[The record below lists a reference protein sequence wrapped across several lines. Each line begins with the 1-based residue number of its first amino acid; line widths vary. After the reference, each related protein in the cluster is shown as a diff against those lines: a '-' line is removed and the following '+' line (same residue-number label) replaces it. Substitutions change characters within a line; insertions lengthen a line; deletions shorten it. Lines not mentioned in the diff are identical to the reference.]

1 MLSTSFKSE
10 AEALSLPVRW
20 IPKQFTLQA
29 YSEMWT
35 LKPFALY
42 FWNSMVV
49 SGVTA
54 VLSTVVGALAGYG
67 FSRFQFRGR
76 TSLLAFFLAT
86 QMISGVLVIGPYFQI
101 LAALEL
107 YNTLTG
113 LIIAYVTIC
122 LPFAAWMSKGYFD
135 SIPKELDEAGLVDG
149 ASRLQIFVRII
160 CPVAVPGT
168 VSTLL
173 FAFLLAW
180 QDLLW
185 ALCLVSIDEKR
196 TVTLGGC
203 VPRRRIRDP
212 VADAD
217 GRLPHRKPPDDSP
230 VPVPAAV
237 LRGRAGAGG
246 GEGLMRASA
255 ALSAAD
261 ISLLRATN
269 SAEKPRGQ
277 RSQEHTTRWGRRTPS
292 GRSVSGEAGF
302 S

>member
-1 MLSTSFKSE
+1 MKSVALSSERRERRVDAYVSYGLLVLSAMFAIFPFVFMLSTSLKSE
-10 AEALSLPVRW
+10 SEALSLPVRL

-35 LKPFALY
+35 LKPFGSY
-42 FWNSMVV
+42 FWNSIVV

-54 VLSTVVGALAGYG
+54 LLSTVVGALAGYG

-149 ASRLQIFVRII
+149 ASRLQIFLRII
-160 CPVAVPGT
+160 CPIAVPGT

-185 ALCLVSIDEKR
+185 ALCLISIDEKR
-196 TVTLGGC
+196 TVTLG
-203 VPRRRIRDP
+203 
-212 VADAD
+212 VAFLVGEFVIKWPMLTAASLI
-217 GRLPHRKPPDDSP
+217 GSLPTIILYLFLQRFY
-230 VPVPAAV
+230 V
-237 LRGRAGAGG
+237 
-246 GEGLMRASA
+246 EGLA
-255 ALSAAD
+255 
-261 ISLLRATN
+261 
-269 SAEKPRGQ
+269 RGAVK
-277 RSQEHTTRWGRRTPS
+277 G
-292 GRSVSGEAGF
+292 
-302 S
+302 

>member
-1 MLSTSFKSE
+1 MKSAAVSSERRERRVDASVSYGLLVLATVFAVFPFVFMLSTSLKSE

-35 LKPFALY
+35 LKPFGSY
-42 FWNSMVV
+42 FWNSIVV

-54 VLSTVVGALAGYG
+54 LLSTVVGALAGYG
-67 FSRFQFRGR
+67 FSRFHFRGR

-160 CPVAVPGT
+160 CPIAVPGT

-185 ALCLVSIDEKR
+185 ALCLISIDEKR
-196 TVTLGGC
+196 TVTLG
-203 VPRRRIRDP
+203 
-212 VADAD
+212 VAFLVGEFVIKWPMLTAASLI
-217 GRLPHRKPPDDSP
+217 GSLPTIILYLFLQRYY
-230 VPVPAAV
+230 V
-237 LRGRAGAGG
+237 
-246 GEGLMRASA
+246 EGLA
-255 ALSAAD
+255 
-261 ISLLRATN
+261 
-269 SAEKPRGQ
+269 RGAVK
-277 RSQEHTTRWGRRTPS
+277 G
-292 GRSVSGEAGF
+292 
-302 S
+302 

>member
-1 MLSTSFKSE
+1 MNGTALTSERQERRIDAIVSYGLLILCTIFAIFPFVFMLSTSLKSE

-29 YSEMWT
+29 YTEMWT
-35 LKPFALY
+35 LKPFGSY
-42 FWNSMVV
+42 FWNSIVV

-54 VLSTVVGALAGYG
+54 LLSTIVGALAGYG

-149 ASRLQIFVRII
+149 ASRLQIFLRII
-160 CPVAVPGT
+160 CPIAVPGT

-196 TVTLGGC
+196 TVTLG
-203 VPRRRIRDP
+203 
-212 VADAD
+212 VAFLVGEFVIKWPMLTAASLI
-217 GRLPHRKPPDDSP
+217 GSLPTILLYLFLQRFY
-230 VPVPAAV
+230 V
-237 LRGRAGAGG
+237 
-246 GEGLMRASA
+246 EGLA
-255 ALSAAD
+255 
-261 ISLLRATN
+261 
-269 SAEKPRGQ
+269 RGAVK
-277 RSQEHTTRWGRRTPS
+277 G
-292 GRSVSGEAGF
+292 
-302 S
+302 

>member
-1 MLSTSFKSE
+1 MRISLAASERQERRIDAIVSYGMLILASAFALFPILWMLSTSFKSE
-10 AEALSLPVRW
+10 AEALSLPIRW
-20 IPKQFTLQA
+20 IPQRLTLRA
-29 YSEMWT
+29 YGEMWT
-35 LKPFALY
+35 MKPFATY
-42 FWNSMVV
+42 FWNSIVV

-54 VLSTVVGALAGYG
+54 LLSTVVGALAGYG
-67 FSRFQFRGR
+67 FSRFRFRGR

-101 LAALEL
+101 LAALDL

-160 CPVAVPGT
+160 CPIAIPGT

-185 ALCLVSIDEKR
+185 ALCLISIDEKR
-196 TVTLGGC
+196 TVTLG
-203 VPRRRIRDP
+203 
-212 VADAD
+212 VAFLVGEFVIQWPMLTAASLI
-217 GRLPHRKPPDDSP
+217 GSLPTILLYLFLQRYY
-230 VPVPAAV
+230 V
-237 LRGRAGAGG
+237 
-246 GEGLMRASA
+246 EGLA
-255 ALSAAD
+255 
-261 ISLLRATN
+261 
-269 SAEKPRGQ
+269 RGAVK
-277 RSQEHTTRWGRRTPS
+277 G
-292 GRSVSGEAGF
+292 
-302 S
+302 

>member
-1 MLSTSFKSE
+1 MSRAPLTSNQQERRLDAVMSYGLLTFSALFALLPVVWMLSTSLKSE
-10 AEALSLPVRW
+10 SEALSLPIHW
-20 IPKQFTLQA
+20 IPQQPTLGA
-29 YSEMWT
+29 YVEMWT

-42 FWNSMVV
+42 FWNSIVV

-86 QMISGVLVIGPYFQI
+86 QMISGVLVIGPYFRI
-101 LAALEL
+101 LAAVEL

-113 LIIAYVTIC
+113 LVIAYVTIC

-149 ASRLQIFVRII
+149 ASRLQIFLRII
-160 CPVAVPGT
+160 CPIAVPGT

-185 ALCLVSIDEKR
+185 ALCLISIDEKR
-196 TVTLGGC
+196 TVTLG
-203 VPRRRIRDP
+203 
-212 VADAD
+212 VAFSVGEFIIKWPMLTAASLI
-217 GRLPHRKPPDDSP
+217 GSLPTIILYLFLQRYY
-230 VPVPAAV
+230 V
-237 LRGRAGAGG
+237 
-246 GEGLMRASA
+246 EGLA
-255 ALSAAD
+255 
-261 ISLLRATN
+261 
-269 SAEKPRGQ
+269 RGAVK
-277 RSQEHTTRWGRRTPS
+277 G
-292 GRSVSGEAGF
+292 
-302 S
+302 

>member
-1 MLSTSFKSE
+1 MKQSALSSERRERRVDAIVSYSLLVLCTGFAIFPFIFMLSTSLKSE
-10 AEALSLPVRW
+10 SEALSLPVRW
-20 IPKQFTLQA
+20 IPKQFTLHA

-42 FWNSMVV
+42 FWNSIVV

-149 ASRLQIFVRII
+149 ASRFQIFIRII

-196 TVTLGGC
+196 TVTLG
-203 VPRRRIRDP
+203 
-212 VADAD
+212 VAFLVGEFVIKWPMLTAASLI
-217 GRLPHRKPPDDSP
+217 GSLPTILLYLFLQRYY
-230 VPVPAAV
+230 V
-237 LRGRAGAGG
+237 
-246 GEGLMRASA
+246 EGLA
-255 ALSAAD
+255 
-261 ISLLRATN
+261 
-269 SAEKPRGQ
+269 RGAVK
-277 RSQEHTTRWGRRTPS
+277 G
-292 GRSVSGEAGF
+292 
-302 S
+302 

>member
-1 MLSTSFKSE
+1 MRISLAASERQERRIDAIVSYGMLILASAFALFPILWMLSTSLKSE
-10 AEALSLPVRW
+10 AEALSLPIRW
-20 IPKQFTLQA
+20 IPQRLTLQA
-29 YSEMWT
+29 YGEMWT
-35 LKPFALY
+35 MKPFATY
-42 FWNSMVV
+42 FWNSILV

-54 VLSTVVGALAGYG
+54 LISTIVGALAGYG
-67 FSRFQFRGR
+67 FSRFRFRGR

-101 LAALEL
+101 LAALDL

-160 CPVAVPGT
+160 CPIAIPGT

-185 ALCLVSIDEKR
+185 ALCLISIDEKR
-196 TVTLGGC
+196 TVTLG
-203 VPRRRIRDP
+203 
-212 VADAD
+212 VAFLVGEFVIQWPMLTAASLI
-217 GRLPHRKPPDDSP
+217 GSLPTILLYLFLQRYY
-230 VPVPAAV
+230 V
-237 LRGRAGAGG
+237 
-246 GEGLMRASA
+246 EGLA
-255 ALSAAD
+255 
-261 ISLLRATN
+261 
-269 SAEKPRGQ
+269 RGAVK
-277 RSQEHTTRWGRRTPS
+277 G
-292 GRSVSGEAGF
+292 
-302 S
+302 